1 MEISRVGIGKISVPE
16 LGTNS
21 AIGWISRSGIGSFH
35 VQNPHPH
42 PRGIDC
48 FLCSEVGWISIP
60 RLARGRVCFLGSGLR
75 IRVFFLWLAL
85 FIPHL
90 MLDKRSTIE
99 LHSQLLKHNFD
110 F

>member
-48 FLCSEVGWISIP
+48 FLCSEIGWISIP
-60 RLARGRVCFLGSGLR
+60 KLTRGRVCFLGSVWSQDQGVLS
-75 IRVFFLWLAL
+75 LAG
-85 FIPHL
+85 P
-90 MLDKRSTIE
+90 
-99 LHSQLLKHNFD
+99 FD
-110 F
+110 PTPDARQAFYH